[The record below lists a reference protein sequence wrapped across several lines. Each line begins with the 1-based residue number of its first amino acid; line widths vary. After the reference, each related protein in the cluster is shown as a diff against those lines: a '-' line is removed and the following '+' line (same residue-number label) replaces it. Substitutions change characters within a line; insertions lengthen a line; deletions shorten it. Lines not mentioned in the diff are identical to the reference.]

1 MPLKGL
7 RVHWLGGVL
16 AAAATAA
23 LALALAIPA
32 QAQRGF
38 FDGFFG
44 PYPSRPPVYSSPDRT
59 PDASRAPP
67 PRKAETPPTSTILV
81 LGDSTADWLAYG
93 LEEALADAPEFGV
106 IRKNRTFGGLI
117 RYDARNE
124 QLDWLQVAREAIAA
138 EKPNYIVMM
147 IGVYDRQSIR
157 ERQPATRSAPGVP
170 AASAPS
176 TPSPSTP
183 QAADQNPEHDGEA
196 VVQAEPQPRSRGAG
210 VHEYKSERWVELYTK
225 RIDDMIAALKSR
237 GVPVLWVGLPAVRGT
252 RSTSDMQYLNE
263 LFRNRAEK
271 AGIVFVD
278 VWDGFVDE
286 NNRFVSQGPDFE
298 GQTRRLRTGDG
309 VHFTKAGAR
318 KLAHYVEREIK
329 RVSLRG
335 PTPIALPAS
344 EPQPQAPA
352 RPSGPTQ
359 RPLAGPV
366 MPLTSQASADQGLLG
381 GGNAPAAAHV
391 TATRVLVKG
400 EAVSPPAGRGD
411 DFTWPRRSV
420 APFGTDPVVATT
432 TLPLPVMQAP
442 APATTVSAPAET
454 PAVAAAV
461 APRRSAPRQAER
473 EHRRSGSPFGFFFP
487 FFR

>member
-1 MPLKGL
+1 MAG
-7 RVHWLGGVL
+7 
-16 AAAATAA
+16 AAV
-23 LALALAIPA
+23 LALALPA

-38 FDGFFG
+38 FDSIFG
-44 PYPSRPPVYSSPDRT
+44 PYPSRPPSVYHSPDRA
-59 PDASRAPP
+59 PDASRAPA
-67 PRKAETPPTSTILV
+67 PRKAEVAPTSTILV
-81 LGDSTADWLAYG
+81 LGDSMSDWLAYG
-93 LEEALADAPEFGV
+93 LEDALADTPEFGV
-106 IRKNRTFGGLI
+106 VRRNRTFGGLI

-124 QLDWLQVAREAIAA
+124 ALDWLQVAREAIAA
-138 EKPNYIVMM
+138 EKPSYIVMM

-157 ERQPATRSAPGVP
+157 ERQPTARGAPGSAPAAAAP
-170 AASAPS
+170 AAPAPA
-176 TPSPSTP
+176 PPP
-183 QAADQNPEHDGEA
+183 AAEQNPEQDGEA
-196 VVQAEPQPRSRGAG
+196 APAEPQPRSRVAG
-210 VHEYKSERWVELYTK
+210 THEYKSEKWVELYTK
-225 RIDDMIAALKSR
+225 RVDDMIGVLKSR
-237 GVPVLWVGLPAVRGT
+237 NVPVLWVGLPAVRGT

-263 LFRNRAEK
+263 LFRTRAEK

-286 NNRFVSQGPDFE
+286 GNRFTLQGPDFE
-298 GQTRRLRTGDG
+298 GQTRRLRASDG

-335 PTPIALPAS
+335 PTPIALPTT

-366 MPLTSQASADQGLLG
+366 VPLTSQASADQGLLG
-381 GGNAPAAAHV
+381 GGNTPAAAHV
-391 TATRVLVKG
+391 TAPRVLVKG
-400 EAVSPPAGRGD
+400 EAVPPPAGRGD
-411 DFTWPRRSV
+411 DFSWPRRGV

-432 TLPLPVMQAP
+432 NLPLPVMQVP
-442 APATTVSAPAET
+442 GPATTVSAPAAT

-461 APRRSAPRQAER
+461 APRRTAPRQSER
-473 EHRRSGSPFGFFFP
+473 QYQRGGSPFGFFFP